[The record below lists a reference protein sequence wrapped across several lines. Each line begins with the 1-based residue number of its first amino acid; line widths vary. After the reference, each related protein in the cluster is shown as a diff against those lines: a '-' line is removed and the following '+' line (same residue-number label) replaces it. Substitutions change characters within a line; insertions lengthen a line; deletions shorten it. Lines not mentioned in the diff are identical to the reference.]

1 MQLKV
6 VGYFQSGLQDIDK
19 ITELYLN
26 QYSTKLLG
34 SATITLQIYSD

>member
-6 VGYFQSGLQDIDK
+6 VVIFNQGLQDIDK
-19 ITELYLN
+19 VQSLYLN

-34 SATITLQIYSD
+34 VSNNCITDIQI